1 MRGSIF
7 FSPYFTEEIKQ
18 LVAGLKVV
26 KRMSLS
32 EKLDLCRVLL
42 KIKSLREE
50 LQSELTVW
58 MVNDSI
64 VDAFRKQNFNLF
76 T

>member
-1 MRGSIF
+1 VGAFF